1 MPSRH
6 KYLNCVSFVS
16 FQHLTVINLTC
27 LYLVAMV
34 LPANLFCKD
43 VVVEIAIQARTR
55 ESSLCALGLGVTISI
70 LSYAITWEM

>member
-1 MPSRH
+1 
-6 KYLNCVSFVS
+6 
-16 FQHLTVINLTC
+16 
-27 LYLVAMV
+27 MV